1 LKDDTARIFNE
12 DIDIF
17 LKRSMSGELP
27 GYYPGKGDVDH
38 IHSSS
43 PCQGFSD
50 ANRNGG
56 RNDVQNNRLS
66 YRWVSAMRQHRPP
79 TGSFENVVGMLN
91 KGERIR
97 ENEPDQDDEQDE
109 KNNREYI
116 QKMVD
121 DLLILGYQVRVCIL
135 TSSDYGDPQERSR
148 VFLFAALKGW
158 KLPDIPKSTKI
169 CPFREAL
176 GDLVDIDPVEG
187 NGIVKLPTGA
197 IVHDHSIYGTKLKK
211 ENDHL
216 SQVQGDFARTVRRQR
231 GIKHHVH
238 PRGLTVR
245 ERARIQSFPDDYQ
258 FAGSMRDKLNQIGNA
273 VPVKLA
279 TAVAQSI
286 MESHKFEFK

>member
-1 LKDDTARIFNE
+1 MNLKDETARVFNE
-12 DIDIF
+12 DVDIF
-17 LKRSMSGELP
+17 LKRCKNDEVP
-27 GYYPGKGDVDH
+27 GCYPKRGDVDH
-38 IHSSS
+38 VHASS
-43 PCQGFSD
+43 PCQGYSD

-56 RNDVQNNRLS
+56 KNDVKNNKLS
-66 YRWVSAMRQHRPP
+66 YRFVDAMREHRPP
-79 TGSFENVVGMLN
+79 TGSFENVPGMMTQ
-91 KGERIR
+91 KVRTR
-97 ENEPDQDDEQDE
+97 ENELDQDE
-109 KNNREYI
+109 KNNREYL
-116 QKMVD
+116 QKMIA

-135 TSSDYGDPQERSR
+135 TASDYGDPQERDR
-148 VFLFAALKGW
+148 VVLFAALKGW
-158 KLPDIPKSTKI
+158 KLPDIPKSTEGG
-169 CPFREAL
+169 PFREAL
-176 GDLVDIDPVEG
+176 RDLVDLDPVEG

-197 IVHDHSIYGTKLKK
+197 IVHDHSIDGTDLKT

-216 SQVQGDFARTVRRQR
+216 SQCQGDFARTVRRQR

-286 MESHKFEFK
+286 MESHKL